1 MTSNQGTGETH
12 RKIVNGREKER
23 QKQKDKEEQ

>member
-1 MTSNQGTGETH
+1 MTSNQGMGETY

-23 QKQKDKEEQ
+23 QKQKDKDER